1 VRSTNNRRD
10 QVAVALLFNVP
21 GSTLNL
27 HDELCWFDNVLRG
40 YAMFAC
46 TLVVALFAYG
56 VVLSGAREQR
66 LSWRSGAW
74 GWP

>member
-1 VRSTNNRRD
+1 MKVWAL
-10 QVAVALLFNVP
+10 VVVALPFNVP
-21 GSTLNL
+21 GSALNL
-27 HDELCWFDNVLRG
+27 YDEFWWSDKVLRG
-40 YAMFAC
+40 YAMFAY

-56 VVLSGAREQR
+56 MVLSGAREQR